1 MDFKFFSK
9 KEVNNTLTLTN
20 NNQMAFSLNNNAH
33 VNNEFCFQ
41 FDDEEPISF
50 ANGNHELSLRIQPST
65 GGIITFSDNG
75 KTFKIF
81 ARERQ

>member
-1 MDFKFFSK
+1 MDFKFLSRN
-9 KEVNNTLTLTN
+9 VNDTLTLTN
-20 NNQMAFSLNNNAH
+20 YNQMSFSLNNGAH

-41 FDDEEPISF
+41 FDDEEPFSF
-50 ANGNHELSLRIQPST
+50 ANGNQELSLRIQPSV
-65 GGIITFSDNG
+65 GGDITFSHNG

>member
-20 NNQMAFSLNNNAH
+20 NNRH

-41 FDDEEPISF
+41 FDNEEPISF
-50 ANGNHELSLRIQPST
+50 ANGSQELSLRIQPST
-65 GGIITFSDNG
+65 GGDITFTHNG